1 MPNAKHKL
9 DEVYGVARDL
19 PINYVERST
28 VDGTFVASLARSR
41 HIVVFGSSKQGKT
54 SLRKHTLQDDD
65 YEVVTCSNKWTS
77 LIPLHSSILKA
88 AGYTV
93 EQATTRTATGTQKIT
108 AKIGAK
114 IGVPF
119 FGEAKG
125 EVAGEAGSGTSTSKS
140 TQPLEL
146 DPLDVN
152 DIIAALDAAEFKKFI
167 VLEDFHYLPEE
178 TQRDFSVALKA
189 FHEQSGLCFIVV
201 GVWLDEN
208 RLIGYNG
215 DLTERLI
222 AVNAD
227 AWSRE
232 QLSEV
237 IAGGERLLNVQI
249 DSTFRQDLLNGC
261 LESVSVVQE
270 SCHKICESA
279 GIAATVEETFT
290 IGEGVKAAV
299 VIHEVV
305 EKQSARYN
313 SFLQDVAAGFQPTDL
328 KMYRWLLLPVLRA
341 TSEELE
347 NGLSFSHIR
356 ETISASHPEGTINSG
371 NITQALKSIASLQV
385 KLGIQP
391 IILDYNQSAKRL
403 TVVDRGFLIWL
414 GQQDRTTLL
423 TEAELPT
430 EIADPAQLSALPVK
444 HL

>member
-1 MPNAKHKL
+1 MGH
-9 DEVYGVARDL
+9 G
-19 PINYVERST
+19 ERSQ
-28 VDGTFVASLARSR
+28 GYGELWRASSVNAGEIGRSR
-41 HIVVFGSSKQGKT
+41 AAQGGDRTRLQCGSWSVCAK
-54 SLRKHTLQDDD
+54 
-65 YEVVTCSNKWTS
+65 
-77 LIPLHSSILKA
+77 
-88 AGYTV
+88 
-93 EQATTRTATGTQKIT
+93 TATGTQKIT

-114 IGVPF
+114 FGVPF

-125 EVAGEAGSGTSTSKS
+125 EIGGEAGSGTSTAKT

-146 DPLDVN
+146 DPFDVN
-152 DIIAALDAAEFKKFI
+152 DIIAALDAAGFTKFI

-189 FHEQSGLCFIVV
+189 FHEQSNLCFIVV

-249 DSTFRQDLLNGC
+249 DPTFRQDLLSGC

-270 SCHKICESA
+270 ACHKICESA
-279 GIAATVEETFT
+279 SVAATVEYAITV
-290 IGEGVKAAV
+290 GKGVKAAV
-299 VIHEVV
+299 VIHDVV

-356 ETISASHPEGTINSG
+356 QTISASHPEGTINAG

-391 IILDYNQSAKRL
+391 IILDYNQSTKRL

-414 GQQDRTTLL
+414 GQQDRTVLL

-430 EIADPAQLSALPVK
+430 EVADPAQLSALPAEGS
-444 HL
+444 

>member
-1 MPNAKHKL
+1 MSKTKHKL
-9 DEVYGVARDL
+9 DDVYGVARDL
-19 PINYVERST
+19 PINYVEREA
-28 VDGTFVASLARSR
+28 VDGTFVSSLARDR

-77 LIPLHSSILKA
+77 LIPLHSAILKA

-93 EQATTRTATGTQKIT
+93 EQATTRTATGTQKIS
-108 AKIGAK
+108 AKLGAK
-114 IGVPF
+114 IGLHF
-119 FGEAKG
+119 LAEAKG
-125 EVAGEAGSGTSTSKS
+125 EVAGEAGSERSTSKT

-152 DIIAALDAAEFKKFI
+152 DIISALDVAGFKKFI

-189 FHEQSGLCFIVV
+189 FHEQSKLCFIVV

-237 IAGGERLLNVQI
+237 IAEGERLLNVQI
-249 DSTFRQDLLNGC
+249 DPIFRQELLNDC

-270 SCHKICESA
+270 ACHKICESA
-279 GIAATVEETFT
+279 GVALTVEERVTV
-290 IGEGVKAAV
+290 GEGIKATV
-299 VIHEVV
+299 VIHDVV

-347 NGLSFSHIR
+347 NGLSFTHIR
-356 ETISASHPEGTINSG
+356 QTISASHPEGTINAG

-391 IILDYNQSAKRL
+391 IILDYNQSTKRL

-414 GQQDRTTLL
+414 GQQDRTMLL
-423 TEAELPT
+423 ADAELPT
-430 EIADPAQLSALPVK
+430 EVADPAQLSALPVEDP
-444 HL
+444 